1 MSREDIIAVASRL
14 FAFFLLVVAV
24 RSGSLVFA
32 VSNIDTGSLALTIVA
47 GVIVPLAV
55 AGLLWFFPLGVARKL
70 LPVMRTEGAT
80 LSTDRAGLME
90 VGCTVLG
97 LWLLAS
103 GLSQGLPLGLY
114 LVAIEAQGYREL
126 LSSGHIAPIGEA
138 LIEVIIALW
147 LLLGYE
153 GVIGA
158 IRRFRM
164 AGIRG

>member
-14 FAFFLLVVAV
+14 FALFLLVVAV

-32 VSNIDTGSLALTIVA
+32 FSDIDSKSLILSVFA
-47 GVIVPLAV
+47 GVGVPLAA

-70 LPVMRTEGAT
+70 LPVMRDEGAK
-80 LSTDRAGLME
+80 LSSDRAGLME

-103 GLSQGLPLGLY
+103 GVSQALHWGLY
-114 LVAIEAQGYREL
+114 LLLLQTEGFEQPLSAANVAA
-126 LSSGHIAPIGEA
+126 IGRA
-138 LIEVIIALW
+138 LFEVIFALW

-153 GVIGA
+153 GILGA
-158 IRRFRM
+158 IRRVRM
-164 AGIRG
+164 VGVRR